1 MLSENQELAL
11 KAVEADPARRL
22 RLGWRQKIWAD
33 FGPRATPGNYLSV
46 PHRQRIE
53 LAVIG
58 VRQVLPLWQQK
69 YPDIDIPEVALSTV
83 EAIIEAGG
91 EVDASDAFDEL
102 WGAVVHLSVERPF
115 PEVAVGFAAVQALST
130 AMYDESFDADDLDP
144 EREDGDDP
152 ESFDSA
158 FYAAIAAAHGQPGV
172 PDSDLQ
178 LRLEFWKWW
187 LTGAI
192 ETAKTAGD
200 N

>member
-1 MLSENQELAL
+1 MLSETQELAL
-11 KAVEADPARRL
+11 KAVETDPNKHL

-33 FGPRATPGNYLSV
+33 FGPRATPGNYLSA

-53 LAVIG
+53 LAVAGI
-58 VRQVLPLWQQK
+58 RHVLPLWEQR
-69 YPDIDIPEVALSTV
+69 YPDSDIPEVALSTV
-83 EAIIEAGG
+83 EAIVEGG
-91 EVDASDAFDEL
+91 EEVDASDAFDEL

-130 AMYDESFDADDLDP
+130 AMYDETFDADDLDP

-158 FYAAIAAAHGQPGV
+158 YYAAIAAAHGQPGV
-172 PDSDLQ
+172 PGSDSQ

-187 LTGAI
+187 LTDGIAA
-192 ETAKTAGD
+192 AKSVS
-200 N
+200 